1 MVLAAGVLLL
11 GALSARPAETLHAA
25 RGEVRKVGKGTLTFA
40 PRDEK
45 GRFEKEVVLK
55 LIGTSRVTLVS
66 ERKSKGKMVLVQT
79 KTEFKNLKAKQP
91 IAVIYAT
98 GTEGSVLLSAVA
110 QAGGK

>member
-1 MVLAAGVLLL
+1 MVLAVGVLLM
-11 GALSARPAETLHAA
+11 AVLSARPAETLHAA
-25 RGEVRKVGKGTLTFA
+25 RGEVRKVSKTTLTFA

-45 GRFEKEVVLK
+45 GRFEKEVELK

-79 KTEFKNLKAKQP
+79 NTEFKKLKSKQP

-98 GTEGSVLLSAVA
+98 GKEGSVLLSAVA
-110 QAGGK
+110 QSGGK